1 MPDRDNNVEIEFVPG
16 GNTGSVAT
24 DYPTSG
30 VTNAHV
36 QIVKVC
42 WGEPSEANRVTTAA
56 PLPVNVI
63 SGNTLEVSGIVSG
76 TGNFTVVNSNTSPFR
91 IQGTTSGVAVPV
103 TGYVQGV
110 TGGVAVGVTGTVTVG
125 NTFYYVQ
132 GISGG
137 IPFAITGGRGLCAAT
152 DSITVSGTVGVTGG
166 RYLLPAFDGVK
177 VYNSTLGTTIPVQIW
192 GSNGAVGMSGSALNV
207 NLVGAGI
214 TATVTVGA
222 VIGISQADPTVPLY
236 VSGATAG
243 PAVRVKGALTGGAVE
258 VGWSSALPVSISGS
272 IGGISFSDVN
282 MVNRLDTINNNLT
295 TVKGYV
301 DDMRTKTDTIIN
313 RLPGGGVYLTETTLS
328 IPANAISGE
337 LVLPSNQTELQI
349 TTRELSNG
357 ITIKALLSNTG
368 DVKIR
373 TAGAGNGY
381 YYLSRGE
388 SLFLSIGNTNQLFF
402 SSNGVQCNLCY
413 IGS

>member
-1 MPDRDNNVEIEFVPG
+1 MPDRDNNVDIEFIPG
-16 GNTGSVAT
+16 GNTGTIAT

-36 QIVKVC
+36 QIVKVA
-42 WGEPSEANRVTTAA
+42 WGGPTEANRVTTSA
-56 PLPVNVI
+56 PLPVNLI

-91 IQGTTSGVAVPV
+91 IQGTTLGVAVAV
-103 TGYVQGV
+103 TGNVHGV
-110 TGGVAVGVTGTVTVG
+110 TGGVAMGVTGTVTVG

-166 RYLLPAFDGVK
+166 RYLLPSFDGVK
-177 VYNSTLGTTIPVQIW
+177 VYNSALGTTIPVQLW

-207 NLVGAGI
+207 NLIGAGI
-214 TATVTVGA
+214 TATVTVGT
-222 VIGISQADPTVPLY
+222 VIGISHADPTVPLY

-243 PAVRVKGALTGGAVE
+243 PAVRVKGSLTGGAVE

-272 IGGISFSDVN
+272 IGGISFSDQNIVN
-282 MVNRLDTINNNLT
+282 SLTTVNNNIS

-301 DDMRTKTDTIIN
+301 DDLRNKTETIIN
-313 RLPGGGVYLTETTLS
+313 RLPGGGVYLTETTLA
-328 IPANAISGE
+328 IPSSAISGE
-337 LVLPSNQTELQI
+337 LSLPSNQTELQI
-349 TTRELSNG
+349 TTHELSNG
-357 ITIKALLSNTG
+357 ITVKAMLTNTG

-373 TAGAGNGY
+373 TVGSGNGY

-388 SLFLSIGNTNQLFF
+388 SVFLSISNTNQLFF